1 MVSEVLKMD
10 ELMSLRDVPSTTLSR
25 MKAFA
30 LQPFPKKK
38 NQATNNNN
46 NTDDTMMMMD
56 VQTNQQPDL
65 IALSLRTDMIFSYY
79 SRNAASGG
87 GCMKA
92 SCKDTKYEDVPS
104 SRFFSTRAIEAI
116 YKGMQMQ
123 VEANKL
129 HLSLRKSSYCTN
141 GNKRRR
147 TNQVGGGGGEANN
160 NSSDE
165 EEE

>member
-1 MVSEVLKMD
+1 
-10 ELMSLRDVPSTTLSR
+10 

-30 LQPFPKKK
+30 LQPFKKK
-38 NQATNNNN
+38 NQSTN
-46 NTDDTMMMMD
+46 NTDETMNALNQ
-56 VQTNQQPDL
+56 VNQQVDL

-79 SRNAASGG
+79 SRNSASGG

-129 HLSLRKSSYCTN
+129 HLSLRKSSYSTN

-147 TNQVGGGGGEANN
+147 TNQGGDDGGEANN
-160 NSSDE
+160 SSGE
-165 EEE
+165 EEELW